1 MEDINASIGFDRKM
15 WRQDIRG
22 SLAHAAML
30 GKIGIISQADVVA
43 IGDGLKGIAAEIE
56 SGAVPVHDRAR
67 RHSHEHRGA
76 ADRCHWRCRQTS
88 AHRAQPQWPGGDRFS
103 S

>member
-1 MEDINASIGFDRKM
+1 LNDTPERGNALSNNPPANQQWGGRFAAGPAAIMEDINASIGFDRKM

-56 SGAVPVHDRAR
+56 SGGSRSRPR
-67 RHSHEHRGA
+67 SK
-76 ADRCHWRCRQTS
+76 TS
-88 AHRAQPQWPGGDRFS
+88 T
-103 S
+103 